1 MEPRLVYYIFE
12 EDWKSCRLLSK
23 DIPLGQEIFDR
34 DDINQRATFFEI
46 KKGDSTIY
54 IEFSDLLA
62 IETFDMTRNEL
73 LNRMK
78 TKLNPFI

>member
-1 MEPRLVYYIFE
+1 MEPRLIYYIFE
-12 EDWKSCRLLSK
+12 KDWKSCHLFSK
-23 DIPLGQEIFDR
+23 DVPLGQEIFDR
-34 DDINQRATFFEI
+34 DDINQCSSFFEI

-54 IEFSDLLA
+54 IEFSNLLA

-73 LNRMK
+73 LNKMK